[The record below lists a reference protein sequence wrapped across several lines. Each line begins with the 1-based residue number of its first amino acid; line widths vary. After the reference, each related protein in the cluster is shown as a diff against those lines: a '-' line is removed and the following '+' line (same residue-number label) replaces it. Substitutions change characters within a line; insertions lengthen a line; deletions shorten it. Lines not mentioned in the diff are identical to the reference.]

1 MRRLPAGLPAVVLA
15 GLALLT
21 ACQSTGTLA
30 TRGTPGQQAPQVPD
44 ASPAPADAHQ
54 RAVLRLQLASRYLQ
68 AGQGAIA
75 LDEARQ
81 AIALDPDL
89 TDAYHVQALAQMA
102 LRRPAEAELSFRA
115 ALSRRQD
122 DGDLLNNYGWLLCEQ
137 GRHAEGLA
145 QLQRAV
151 AAPSTG
157 GAARMLTSLGACQLR
172 QGDLEAAHR
181 SLTAAL
187 SQPGMTAA
195 ANTANDTAD
204 DTADAARRAVAHT
217 QLGLLYWKQGD
228 LPRARAEVALVNAGR
243 FASPA
248 SLWLGARIA
257 HREGDAA
264 AQQALLAQLH
274 KRFPDSRES
283 SAYQQGARDE

>member
-21 ACQSTGTLA
+21 ACQSTGTPA
-30 TRGTPGQQAPQVPD
+30 TRGTPGQQAPQARD

-54 RAVLRLQLASRYLQ
+54 RAALRLQLATGYLQ
-68 AGQGAIA
+68 AGQSAIA

-81 AIALDPDL
+81 AIALDPAL

-102 LRRPAEAELSFRA
+102 LRRPAEAEQSFRA

-137 GRHAEGLA
+137 GRYAEALT

-151 AAPSTG
+151 AAPSRG

-181 SLTAAL
+181 SLTSAL
-187 SQPGMTAA
+187 AQPGTTASA
-195 ANTANDTAD
+195 ESAES
-204 DTADAARRAVAHT
+204 ADAATRAAAQT

-228 LPRARAEVALVNAGR
+228 LPRARAEVAQVNAGR

>member
-1 MRRLPAGLPAVVLA
+1 MRRVPAGLPAVVLA

-21 ACQSTGTLA
+21 ACQSTSTSGS
-30 TRGTPGQQAPQVPD
+30 RGTPGQQAPQARD
-44 ASPAPADAHQ
+44 ASPTPADAHQ
-54 RAVLRLQLASRYLQ
+54 RAALRLQLSSRYLQ
-68 AGQGAIA
+68 AGQSAIA

-81 AIALDPDL
+81 AIALDPSL
-89 TDAYHVQALAQMA
+89 TDAYHIQALAQMA
-102 LRRPAEAELSFRA
+102 LRRPAEAEQSFRA
-115 ALSRRQD
+115 ALSRRED

-137 GRHAEGLA
+137 GRYAEGLA
-145 QLQRAV
+145 LLQRAV

-187 SQPGMTAA
+187 AQPGTAA
-195 ANTANDTAD
+195 GAD
-204 DTADAARRAVAHT
+204 SAAAYAAAHT
-217 QLGLLYWKQGD
+217 QLGLLYWKRGD
-228 LPRARAEVALVNAGR
+228 LPRARAEVAQANAGR

-264 AQQALLAQLH
+264 AQQALLAQLQ

-283 SAYQQGARDE
+283 SAYQQGAWDE

>member
-21 ACQSTGTLA
+21 ACQSTGTPA
-30 TRGTPGQQAPQVPD
+30 TRGTPGQQAPQSRD

-54 RAVLRLQLASRYLQ
+54 RAALRLQLASGYLQ
-68 AGQGAIA
+68 AGQSAIA

-81 AIALDPDL
+81 AIALDPAL

-102 LRRPAEAELSFRA
+102 LRRPAEAEQSFRA

-137 GRHAEGLA
+137 GRYAEALT

-181 SLTAAL
+181 SLTSAL
-187 SQPGMTAA
+187 AQPGPTASA
-195 ANTANDTAD
+195 EM
-204 DTADAARRAVAHT
+204 ADAATRAAAQT

-228 LPRARAEVALVNAGR
+228 LPRARAEVAQVNAGR

>member
-21 ACQSTGTLA
+21 ACQSTGTPGTL
-30 TRGTPGQQAPQVPD
+30 GTPGQQAPQARD
-44 ASPAPADAHQ
+44 ASPAPADAHE
-54 RAVLRLQLASRYLQ
+54 RAALRLQLASRYLQ
-68 AGQGAIA
+68 AGQSAIA

-81 AIALDPDL
+81 AIALDPAL

-102 LRRPAEAELSFRA
+102 LRRPAEAEQSFRA
-115 ALSRRQD
+115 ALSRRED

-137 GRHAEGLA
+137 GRYAEGLA
-145 QLQRAV
+145 RLQRAV
-151 AAPSTG
+151 TATSSG

-172 QGDLEAAHR
+172 QGDLASAHR

-187 SQPGMTAA
+187 AQPDTTAA
-195 ANTANDTAD
+195 ADP
-204 DTADAARRAVAHT
+204 ADAATRAAAHT

-228 LPRARAEVALVNAGR
+228 LPRARAEVAQVNAGR
-243 FASPA
+243 FASPV

>member
-21 ACQSTGTLA
+21 ACQSTGTPG
-30 TRGTPGQQAPQVPD
+30 TQGTPGQQAPQARD
-44 ASPAPADAHQ
+44 ADPAPADAHQ
-54 RAVLRLQLASRYLQ
+54 RAALRLQLASRYLQ
-68 AGQGAIA
+68 AGQSAIA

-102 LRRPAEAELSFRA
+102 LRRPAEAEQSFRA

-122 DGDLLNNYGWLLCEQ
+122 DGDLLNNYGWLLCDQ
-137 GRHAEGLA
+137 GRYAEGLA

-151 AAPSTG
+151 TVPSTG
-157 GAARMLTSLGACQLR
+157 GTARMLTSLGACQLR
-172 QGDLEAAHR
+172 QGDLAAAHR

-187 SQPGMTAA
+187 AQPGPMAGA
-195 ANTANDTAD
+195 YSSDAGSDAGS
-204 DTADAARRAVAHT
+204 DAATHAAAHT

-228 LPRARAEVALVNAGR
+228 LPRARAEAAQVNAGR
-243 FASPA
+243 YASPA

-264 AQQALLAQLH
+264 AQQALLTQLH

-283 SAYQQGARDE
+283 SAYQQGAWDE

>member
-1 MRRLPAGLPAVVLA
+1 MPAVVLA

-21 ACQSTGTLA
+21 ACQSTGTSG
-30 TRGTPGQQAPQVPD
+30 TRATPGQQAPQARD
-44 ASPAPADAHQ
+44 ASPTPADARE
-54 RAVLRLQLASRYLQ
+54 RAALRLQLATQYLQ

-81 AIALDPDL
+81 AIALDPAL

-102 LRRPAEAELSFRA
+102 LRRPAEAEQSFRA

-137 GRHAEGLA
+137 GRYAEGLA

-151 AAPSTG
+151 TAAVTASSSG

-172 QGDLEAAHR
+172 QGDLESAHR
-181 SLTAAL
+181 SLTSAL
-187 SQPGMTAA
+187 ARPDTTAA
-195 ANTANDTAD
+195 ADS
-204 DTADAARRAVAHT
+204 ADAATRAAAHT

-228 LPRARAEVALVNAGR
+228 LPRARAEVAQVNAGR
-243 FASPA
+243 FATPA

-274 KRFPDSRES
+274 RRFPDSRE

>member
-21 ACQSTGTLA
+21 ACQSTGTPA
-30 TRGTPGQQAPQVPD
+30 TRGTPGQQAPQARD

-54 RAVLRLQLASRYLQ
+54 RAALRLELATRYLQ
-68 AGQGAIA
+68 AGQSAIA

-81 AIALDPDL
+81 AIALDPAL

-102 LRRPAEAELSFRA
+102 LRRPAEAEQSFRA

-137 GRHAEGLA
+137 GRYAEGLA
-145 QLQRAV
+145 QLRRAV

-187 SQPGMTAA
+187 AQPGTTAA
-195 ANTANDTAD
+195 D
-204 DTADAARRAVAHT
+204 DSVDAAAYAAAHT

-274 KRFPDSRES
+274 KRFPDARES
-283 SAYQQGARDE
+283 SAYQQGAWDE

>member
-15 GLALLT
+15 GLALLS
-21 ACQSTGTLA
+21 ACQSTGTPG
-30 TRGTPGQQAPQVPD
+30 TQGTPGQQAPQARD
-44 ASPAPADAHQ
+44 ADPAPAAAHQ
-54 RAVLRLQLASRYLQ
+54 RAALRLQLASRYLQ
-68 AGQGAIA
+68 AGQSAIA

-102 LRRPAEAELSFRA
+102 LRRPAEAEQSFRA

-137 GRHAEGLA
+137 GRYAEGLA

-151 AAPSTG
+151 TAPSTG
-157 GAARMLTSLGACQLR
+157 GTARMLTSLGACQLR
-172 QGDLEAAHR
+172 QGDLAAAHR
-181 SLTAAL
+181 SLTAAVA
-187 SQPGMTAA
+187 QPATMAGAYSS
-195 ANTANDTAD
+195 
-204 DTADAARRAVAHT
+204 DAASDAATHAAAHT

-228 LPRARAEVALVNAGR
+228 LPRARVEAAQVNAGR

-264 AQQALLAQLH
+264 AQQALLTQLH

-283 SAYQQGARDE
+283 SAYQQGAWDE